1 MVFIIKPIAA
11 DLTGDHDIIGKS
23 DPYCIILIGD
33 QKYQT
38 KAHNGGGTSPKWT
51 EVFTFNG
58 VSNELKV
65 QVYDEDVGKDDF
77 YGEGVLDLNK
87 WMTNAGK

>member
-33 QKYQT
+33 KKFQT
-38 KAHNGGGTSPKWT
+38 KAHNGGR
-51 EVFTFNG
+51 
-58 VSNELKV
+58 
-65 QVYDEDVGKDDF
+65 
-77 YGEGVLDLNK
+77 
-87 WMTNAGK
+87 